1 MKPLEWLRS
10 IYRRV
15 TQVTYPRKEAAFHC
29 SCLNCGR
36 LSDTASVD
44 PEGRCYR
51 CRPHDHE
58 CSNCGQAWHHVPG
71 PVPCRT
77 HHRAPCGGCAGA
89 EFPEVHP

>member
-15 TQVTYPRKEAAFHC
+15 TRVEYPPVAASFHC
-29 SCLNCGR
+29 SACGR
-36 LSDTASVD
+36 LSSTDKVD
-44 PEGRCYR
+44 AEGRCYR

-58 CSNCGQAWHHVPG
+58 CSRCGAAWHHVPG
-71 PVPCRT
+71 AFPCRT

-89 EFPEVHP
+89 EFPEAHP